1 MIKNYAHELEK
12 IYMPYAV
19 FDEDGEEI
27 IGFVDETPEDA
38 KRAAREHIE
47 MSMKFDDVSN
57 SEYWI
62 NLLDKLNL

>member
-12 IYMPYAV
+12 KYMPYAIL
-19 FDEDGEEI
+19 DENGEVV
-27 IGFVDETPEDA
+27 GFVDGTPNDA
-38 KRAAREHIE
+38 KKAAKEHIE

-57 SEYWI
+57 FEYWI